1 MHTIKRWGFID
12 TMHRAST
19 LLKRS
24 SISIPCLTT
33 ILSLIVQQYQ
43 LNHVPPDS
51 SYSLFLAHLYIYI
64 CISVYPNEPIRS
76 FPSSK
81 RPSKSSGEFQ
91 RILSSKF
98 FLEIARKNSSLSFL
112 RCVVSSMR
120 IHYIT
125 RHITY
130 TNGVNPLYT
139 KWKMAMVNVSVGNL
153 SW

>member
-1 MHTIKRWGFID
+1 
-12 TMHRAST
+12 MHRAST

-51 SYSLFLAHLYIYI
+51 SYSLFLAHLYIYIYI

-112 RCVVSSMR
+112 RCVASMR

-125 RHITY
+125 RQIILRTR
-130 TNGVNPLYT
+130 TE
-139 KWKMAMVNVSVGNL
+139 
-153 SW
+153 

>member
-1 MHTIKRWGFID
+1 
-12 TMHRAST
+12 MHRAST

-24 SISIPCLTT
+24 SISIPCLTI

-43 LNHVPPDS
+43 LNHVPRS
-51 SYSLFLAHLYIYI
+51 TRFQLFAISRPSVYIYI

-125 RHITY
+125 RQIILRTR
-130 TNGVNPLYT
+130 TE
-139 KWKMAMVNVSVGNL
+139 
-153 SW
+153 